1 MTISKRWYNRCVLYT
16 CRYVHDIM
24 KWKLWNTQFL
34 PKNFNFGSMKELF
47 YYNTMLTVKFL
58 EAMLKQA
65 TSVLHVYSNLILKSC
80 HGLQIN
86 LHNYVLH

>member
-1 MTISKRWYNRCVLYT
+1 MR
-16 CRYVHDIM
+16 
-24 KWKLWNTQFL
+24 
-34 PKNFNFGSMKELF
+34 ELF
-47 YYNTMLTVKFL
+47 YCNTMLTVEFL

>member
-1 MTISKRWYNRCVLYT
+1 
-16 CRYVHDIM
+16 M
-24 KWKLWNTQFL
+24 K
-34 PKNFNFGSMKELF
+34 GLF
-47 YYNTMLTVKFL
+47 YYNTMLTVKL

>member
-1 MTISKRWYNRCVLYT
+1 
-16 CRYVHDIM
+16 
-24 KWKLWNTQFL
+24 
-34 PKNFNFGSMKELF
+34 MKELF

-58 EAMLKQA
+58 EDMLKQA

>member
-1 MTISKRWYNRCVLYT
+1 
-16 CRYVHDIM
+16 
-24 KWKLWNTQFL
+24 
-34 PKNFNFGSMKELF
+34 MKELF

-58 EAMLKQA
+58 EDMLRQA

-80 HGLQIN
+80 HGLQIH